1 VYPPLGG
8 RGEPSR
14 EILSNDLMIC
24 SGLYTGPTYQ
34 LISQRI
40 KRLIE
45 IEGHTI
51 IRPITR

>member
-8 RGEPSR
+8 RGVPSR

-24 SGLYTGPTYQ
+24 SGLYTGPAHQHVSTRDG
-34 LISQRI
+34 LR
-40 KRLIE
+40 
-45 IEGHTI
+45 HTI